1 MHPYIGG
8 MTASADPRSFLYRD
22 QLTPEAAQRLT
33 AEALGRADDGELY
46 LQYRRSEAFGFDDG
60 RLKTASYDTG
70 AGFGLRAVSGEMTAF
85 AHANELS
92 EAAIRRAGETMAL
105 IDPSTAARAPAPQGT
120 NHRLYTDADPLDL
133 VPFADKVNLCQSID
147 AAARARDPRVAQV
160 SVGLSGSWSVVEIV
174 RPDGF
179 VATDV
184 RPLVRLNV
192 SIVAE
197 ANGRRETGSFG
208 IGGRYLY
215 DRLVD
220 PATWNRAIDEALA
233 QALVNLESVA
243 APAGEMTV
251 LLGPGW
257 PGVLLHEAIGHGLEG
272 DFNRKGTSAFSGRIG
287 DRVAAPGITIVDDG
301 SIPDRRGSLSI
312 DDEGTPTRET
322 VLIEDG
328 ILKGYMQDRLNAR
341 LMGVAATGNGRRES
355 FAHAPMPRMTN
366 TFMKA
371 GRDDPAELLG
381 RVKSGIFAKSFGGGQ
396 VDIVSGKFVFS
407 CTEAYRIEDGRLG
420 APIKGATLI
429 GDGPT
434 VLTKVTGIGNDF
446 ALDEGIG
453 VCGKGG
459 QSVPAG
465 VGQPTLLVEGLTVG
479 GTAA

>member
-1 MHPYIGG
+1 
-8 MTASADPRSFLYRD
+8 MTIAADPRSFLYRD
-22 QLTPEAAQRLT
+22 TLDPEQAQALT
-33 AEALGRADDGELY
+33 AKALGKADDGELY
-46 LQYRRSEAFGFDDG
+46 LQYRKAEAFGFDDG
-60 RLKTASYDTG
+60 RLKTASYDTSS
-70 AGFGLRAVSGEMTAF
+70 GFGLRAVSGEMTAF
-85 AHANELS
+85 AHSNEMTP
-92 EAAIRRAGETMAL
+92 AAIRRAAETMAL
-105 IDPSTAARAPAPQGT
+105 IEPGVAAKAGPPQGT
-120 NHRLYTDADPLDL
+120 NQRRYTAADPLDL
-133 VPFADKVNLCQSID
+133 VPFADKVNLCQTID

-160 SVGLSGSWSVVEIV
+160 SVSLSGTWSVVEIV
-174 RPDGF
+174 RADGF

-197 ANGRRETGSFG
+197 QNGRRETGSYG

-215 DRLVD
+215 NDLFE
-220 PATWNRAIDEALA
+220 PATYNRAIDEALS
-233 QALVNLESVA
+233 QALVNLDSIA

-251 LLGPGW
+251 LLGNGW
-257 PGVLLHEAIGHGLEG
+257 PGILLHEAIGHGLEG

-287 DRVAAPGITIVDDG
+287 ERVAAEGVTVVDDG
-301 SIPDRRGSLSI
+301 SLQDRRGSLTI

-341 LMGVAATGNGRRES
+341 LMGVEATGNGRRES
-355 FAHAPMPRMTN
+355 YAHAPMPRMTN

-371 GRDDPAELLG
+371 GNDDPAELLS
-381 RVKSGIFAKSFGGGQ
+381 RVKKGIFAKAFGGGQ

-407 CTEAYRIEDGRLG
+407 CTEAYLIEDGQLG

-429 GDGPT
+429 GDGPSS
-434 VLTKVTGIGNDF
+434 LTKVRGIGNDF

-453 VCGKGG
+453 ICGKGG

-465 VGQPTLLVEGLTVG
+465 VGQPTLLVDGLTVG